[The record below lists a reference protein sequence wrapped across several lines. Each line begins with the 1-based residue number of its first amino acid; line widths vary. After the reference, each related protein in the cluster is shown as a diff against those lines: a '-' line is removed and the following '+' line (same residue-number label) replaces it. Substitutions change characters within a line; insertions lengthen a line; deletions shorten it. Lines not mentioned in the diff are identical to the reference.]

1 MLMQRAPGQPVRD
14 EALITDLYQLTM
26 AQAYWQEGMTET
38 AVFELFCRH
47 LPQPRNYLVTC
58 GLEDALDYLEE
69 LHFSD
74 AELAYLE
81 SLGRFT
87 PGFLD
92 YLSALR
98 FEGTVRAMPEGTVAF
113 ANEPLLEVVAP
124 LPQAQ
129 LAETYILNQV
139 HYQTL
144 VASKAARVV
153 SAARGRTVVDFGLR
167 RYHGV
172 DAGLK
177 AARAAY
183 IAGVGATSNVQA
195 GHRYGIPVS
204 GTMAHSYVLAHDDEL
219 AAFRAFARLYPDT
232 VLLVDTYDTLEGVEQ
247 VIRLARELGSD
258 FHVRAIR
265 IDSGDLAALAAQARK
280 RLYEAGLANVG
291 VFVSGDLDE
300 YRIAELVAAD
310 APINGF
316 GVGTRLGTSAD
327 APFLNSAYKLV
338 EYGGRPR
345 MKLSTGKLTLPGRKQ
360 VFRVLENGR
369 GVRDV
374 VGLHDESVA
383 GRPLLRTVMRDGE
396 RLPGASPLL
405 AEVRSYC
412 AEELGTLPEDL
423 RSLAPVSTPYPV
435 EVSFGL
441 AAERDHALRLLEE
454 GGSTP

>member
-1 MLMQRAPGQPVRD
+1 MLMHRRQGGAVRD

-26 AQAYWQEGMTET
+26 AQAYWQEDMTAP
-38 AVFELFCRH
+38 AVFDLFCRH
-47 LPQPRNYLVTC
+47 LPEQRSYLVAC

-74 AELAYLE
+74 GELAYLD

-92 YLSALR
+92 YLSGLR
-98 FEGTVRAMPEGTVAF
+98 FTGTVRAMPEGTVAF
-113 ANEPLLEVVAP
+113 ANEPLLEVEAP
-124 LPQAQ
+124 LPEAQ
-129 LAETYILNQV
+129 LVETFLLNQV

-153 SAARGRTVVDFGLR
+153 GAARGRAVVDFGLR

-177 AARAAY
+177 AARAAHV
-183 IAGVGATSNVQA
+183 AGVGATSNVQA

-204 GTMAHSYVLAHDDEL
+204 GTMAHSYVLAHADER

-232 VLLVDTYDTLEGVEQ
+232 VLLVDTYDTLEGVEE
-247 VIRLARELGSD
+247 VIRLARDLGSD

-265 IDSGDLAALAAQARK
+265 IDSGDLGAAAAAARK

-291 VFVSGDLDE
+291 IFVSGDLDE
-300 YRIAELVAAD
+300 HRIAELVAAD
-310 APINGF
+310 APVNGF

-338 EYGGRPR
+338 EYAGRPR
-345 MKLSTGKLTLPGRKQ
+345 MKLSSGKLTLPGRKQ
-360 VFRVLENGR
+360 VFRVLEKSR
-369 GVRDV
+369 AARDV
-374 VGLHDESVA
+374 LGLHDESVA
-383 GRPLLRTVMRDGE
+383 GRPLLRPVMREGE
-396 RLPGASPLL
+396 RLPGASPPL
-405 AEVRSYC
+405 AEVRAYC
-412 AEELGTLPEDL
+412 AEELGTLPEAL
-423 RSLAPVSTPYPV
+423 RALEPPERPYPV
-435 EVSFGL
+435 EISFGL
-441 AAERDHALRLLEE
+441 AAERDHALRQLEE
-454 GGSTP
+454 SAPG